1 MSRHRTQSHTRLRSL
16 NDRYGLILRSVPKG
30 RKSLMVERKDGQI
43 CFQKKSRVTYRMFC
57 ILGCG
62 VVVFEQIN
70 EYET

>member
-1 MSRHRTQSHTRLRSL
+1 
-16 NDRYGLILRSVPKG
+16 
-30 RKSLMVERKDGQI
+30 MVERKDGQI